1 MSASLDPGSHSDAP
15 ARPYRDR
22 KRWAWLLS
30 VAVPTIVL
38 IGPLLM
44 LRTGDARLLWL
55 PVGFFYLVAPLLDL
69 LLGEDRS
76 NPPESA
82 VPALE
87 ADRYYRIVCY
97 LLVPVLWAAFIFS
110 AWFVAR
116 HDLPWWGLVA
126 MVLTAGSVGGFC
138 INLGHELGH
147 KLPALERTLA
157 RLVLAPTGY
166 GHFSIEHNQG
176 HHRHVAT
183 PADPAS
189 SRMGESIYGFLL
201 REMPGALRR
210 AWAIES
216 ARLAVNRHSAWS
228 ARNEILQTALVT
240 LALWAG
246 LAVWLGPDILV
257 FVLAASFWANFQL
270 TSANYV
276 EHYGLLRGRRP
287 SGRYEPCLPRHSW
300 NSNHVFSNWA
310 SLPALPVAA
319 PFRRSAAIAHRL
331 FRHVHPRLLSTAV
344 APGDGPAPAGCRG
357 ARREPDQPGSPQ
369 AGRAGAAVWVGGRIT
384 RKSYLKWPLALICK
398 AQAALF
404 SIAFSLLR
412 PYFPCST
419 RTGALGDSPN
429 ISGAYSASTRVGGSA
444 KLPALFRRI
453 VYWSFTL
460 PSGKYS

>member
-1 MSASLDPGSHSDAP
+1 MSESLNPGSRSDAP
-15 ARPYRDR
+15 AQAYRDR

-30 VAVPTIVL
+30 IAVPMVVL
-38 IGPLLM
+38 VGPLLM
-44 LRTGDARLLWL
+44 LRSNDPRLLWV
-55 PVGFFYLVAPLLDL
+55 PVVFFYLVAPLLDW

-82 VPALE
+82 VPQLE
-87 ADRYYRIVCY
+87 ADRYYRVVSY

-116 HDLPWWGLVA
+116 HDLPWWGVLA

-147 KLPALERTLA
+147 KMPTLERTLA

-216 ARLAVNRHSAWS
+216 ARLAVNRRSAWS
-228 ARNEILQTALVT
+228 AHNEILQTALVT
-240 LALWAG
+240 LALWGG
-246 LAVWLGPDILV
+246 LALWLGPGILV

-276 EHYGLLRGRRP
+276 EHYGLLRQRRP

-310 SLPALPVAA
+310 
-319 PFRRSAAIAHRL
+319 L
-331 FRHVHPRLLSTAV
+331 FHLQRHSDHHA
-344 APGDGPAPAGCRG
+344 
-357 ARREPDQPGSPQ
+357 
-369 AGRAGAAVWVGGRIT
+369 
-384 RKSYLKWPLALICK
+384 
-398 AQAALF
+398 
-404 SIAFSLLR
+404 
-412 PYFPCST
+412 
-419 RTGALGDSPN
+419 
-429 ISGAYSASTRVGGSA
+429 
-444 KLPALFRRI
+444 
-453 VYWSFTL
+453 
-460 PSGKYS
+460 